1 MVSEREI
8 LIFLPLD
15 SLRLW
20 MQAKVFS
27 QKVNFLRENLECSF
41 WMEEK
46 VRLCIQTALRK
57 RTLLSYLFTANANS
71 R

>member
-1 MVSEREI
+1 
-8 LIFLPLD
+8 
-15 SLRLW
+15 

-46 VRLCIQTALRK
+46 VRLCIQTAFG

-71 R
+71 LNHAKNKNLKMVCASKNR